1 MHICVRSKTTNANKA
16 KDITMKKE
24 GLVYSTENKT
34 DFRKS
39 IDTKITPKNKQS
51 SISNSKNSAILIK
64 KESKGRG
71 GKVATVLSELP
82 FDKMNAKNHMRALQ
96 EKLACG
102 ASYKD
107 NQLIFQGDVAG
118 EVAEYFLLLGLKV
131 KRI

>member
-1 MHICVRSKTTNANKA
+1 
-16 KDITMKKE
+16 MKKE

-39 IDTKITPKNKQS
+39 IDTKESLINKPKPP
-51 SISNSKNSAILIK
+51 SNSKNTVIVIK

-71 GKVATVLSELP
+71 GKIATVLSELP

-107 NQLIFQGDVAG
+107 DQLIFQGDVAG